1 MDMSSMLGTIMSDD
15 AVAGISKSTNVSEK
29 SVQSILS
36 AALPSL
42 LSGAQQQSQNSDT
55 AAGFAGALTQ
65 HAASDTSNLSGFLG
79 GIDLADGAKI
89 VSHLLG
95 ASNANVVSQ
104 AAQQSGAS
112 TQQTASVLAAA
123 APLLMSLLGKETASQ
138 QSANNGLGVS
148 DIMGSLLGNANVGS
162 LLGGLLGGGAKPS
175 SSGKKDDKKDSGLMD
190 TLMGLLK

>member
-1 MDMSSMLGTIMSDD
+1 MDMRSMLGTIMSDD

-42 LSGAQQQSQNSDT
+42 LSGAQQQSQASDT
-55 AAGFAGALTQ
+55 AESFAGALTQ
-65 HAASDTSNLSGFLG
+65 HASSDTSNLASFLG
-79 GIDLADGAKI
+79 GVDLSDGAKI

-95 ASNANVVSQ
+95 GSNTAVVSQ

-112 TQQTASVLAAA
+112 AQETASVLAAA

-138 QSANNGLGVS
+138 QSANSGLGVGQ
-148 DIMGSLLGNANVGS
+148 IMGSLLGSGSVGS
-162 LLGGLLGGGAKPS
+162 LLGGLLGGSAKPS
-175 SSGKKDDKKDSGLMD
+175 SSGKKDDKDGGLLD
-190 TLMGLLK
+190 GLLGLLK